1 MREHDDNQSAGP
13 TGIRVLRMKH
23 PTTLLG
29 AVLLLAMC
37 EAPHAYATSVKVDGG
52 NIIMIDDTGSAR
64 PLTTGGLDSD
74 PVRSPD
80 HLSIVFVRRTP
91 HRMVDTASGAQSAD
105 EIWVMHIDGTA
116 QRRLVEGAGAEDPKR
131 VLAALSSPS
140 FSPDG
145 QTVYFMSAAWVTSS
159 SIHSVELSSG
169 KERFVTDGNSLEVIP
184 AGKYRGDLIV
194 NKHKY
199 WLASGSYDWY
209 WLVSPAGK
217 EIAPIGP
224 DDESVE
230 EFRSLFVK

>member
-1 MREHDDNQSAGP
+1 
-13 TGIRVLRMKH
+13 MKH

-37 EAPHAYATSVKVDGG
+37 AAPHAYAASVKVDRG
-52 NIIMIDDTGSAR
+52 NIIMIDDAGSAR
-64 PLTTGGLDSD
+64 PLTAGGLDSD
-74 PVRSPD
+74 PVLSPD

-91 HRMVDTASGAQSAD
+91 HRMVNTASGAESAD
-105 EIWVMHIDGTA
+105 EAWVMHIDGTA

-131 VLAALSSPS
+131 TLAAFSSPI

-145 QTVYFMSAAWVTSS
+145 QTVYFMSVAWVTSS

-169 KERFVTDGNSLEVIP
+169 KERFVTDGNSLEIVP
-184 AGKYRGDLIV
+184 AGKYRGDLVV

-209 WLVSPAGK
+209 WLVSPTGK

-224 DDESVE
+224 GDESIE